1 MKSTATC
8 QRCQWLRA
16 FLAMGFA
23 LIALIGMQPEAAQIV
38 ASMMPAPLALA
49 VGGMF
54 LGSLAFFFRLWVW
67 VRITKAG

>member
-8 QRCQWLRA
+8 QRCLWLRA
-16 FLAMGFA
+16 FLAVGFA
-23 LIALIGMQPEAAQIV
+23 LIVLIGMQPEAAQIV
-38 ASMMPAPLALA
+38 AAMMPTPLSLA

-67 VRITKAG
+67 VRIAKEG